1 MRSWFKPEGCPF
13 GLPDHT
19 LVDAKVMTVQLNRNE
34 FIGRGE
40 GSGMYYRLYDEPE
53 RRVSDLS
60 DPIQH

>member
-1 MRSWFKPEGCPF
+1 
-13 GLPDHT
+13 
-19 LVDAKVMTVQLNRNE
+19 MTVQLNRNE